1 MELEEYKAALQVAT
15 PSERAVLMAK
25 IGADESLSES
35 QRREL
40 GAELRR
46 TRQQE
51 TGGGRTLDQKAWAEV
66 SLVNAKL
73 KGMQY
78 EMEAVL
84 DKLNPSLEEDA
95 ITVFCITLGKLRGKL
110 DRRAADKE
118 GENGTVHEM
127 RAQ

>member
-1 MELEEYKAALQVAT
+1 MELEEDKAALQVAT

-118 GENGTVHEM
+118 G
-127 RAQ
+127 

>member
-25 IGADESLSES
+25 IGADES

-118 GENGTVHEM
+118 G
-127 RAQ
+127 

>member
-95 ITVFCITLGKLRGKL
+95 ITVFCITLSKLRGKL

-118 GENGTVHEM
+118 G
-127 RAQ
+127 